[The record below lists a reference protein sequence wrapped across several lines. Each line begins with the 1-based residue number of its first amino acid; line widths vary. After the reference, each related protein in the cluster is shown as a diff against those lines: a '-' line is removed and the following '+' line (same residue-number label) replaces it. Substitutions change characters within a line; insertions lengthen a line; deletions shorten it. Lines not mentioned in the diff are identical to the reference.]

1 MIFRLP
7 YYRGPTFETA
17 FTVYCSSKSTSKFRL
32 IRGSFLEVDLI
43 HGEGGTGNLRTW
55 SRILGPCG
63 KLAIEDVTL
72 IP

>member
-17 FTVYCSSKSTSKFRL
+17 FTVYCSSKNTSKFRL

-43 HGEGGTGNLRTW
+43 HGEGVLV
-55 SRILGPCG
+55 ILGPG
-63 KLAIEDVTL
+63 LGSLDPVENWQ
-72 IP
+72 